1 LTASEDKV
9 TLKDVRQFGRAFWLL
24 SICCVSVYSAVLP
37 FNSVLLT
44 MLQDRDYFPSGSVW
58 RDAQNRTFVYSELTP
73 EPPGTPCASAA
84 GKGLEFC
91 KALVAAQQ
99 QAALVMSE
107 PYTMSALLSPVLGMF
122 VDRYGGRVY
131 HLFASQIAL
140 MLAHL
145 LMGLTFVPAVLL
157 LLGVGVGY
165 STFAAV
171 LWPSVPLVVAPS
183 QLGTAYGVLTSLQN
197 LGLCLTPLLVGHVFE
212 STRASTPENP
222 YRGTS
227 IMFACFAGVG
237 VLAVIALFG
246 LKRERELLNRTDAE
260 EDEACP
266 SSPMSPAMRYSPI
279 PPRQAAYGCG

>member
-1 LTASEDKV
+1 
-9 TLKDVRQFGRAFWLL
+9 
-24 SICCVSVYSAVLP
+24 
-37 FNSVLLT
+37 
-44 MLQDRDYFPSGSVW
+44 
-58 RDAQNRTFVYSELTP
+58 
-73 EPPGTPCASAA
+73 
-84 GKGLEFC
+84 
-91 KALVAAQQ
+91 
-99 QAALVMSE
+99 MSE

-212 STRASTPENP
+212 STHASTPENP